1 VAVFQWGWGSELLGL
16 GRAGPI
22 EPFLPVIM
30 VSVLFG
36 LSMDYQV
43 FLVSRMY
50 EEWLETGDNR
60 RAVRVGL
67 AETSRVINSAA
78 VIMIS
83 VFLAF
88 VLSGD
93 RVIAMF
99 GIALAAAVALDA
111 FVLRTLLVPAL
122 MHLLGGAN
130 WWLPR
135 WLDRRLPRISIE
147 PPECRS
153 AAGHMPGVHAA
164 ARASIPD
171 VLDMDVM
178 DVLVKERP
186 QDVRDI
192 PG

>member
-1 VAVFQWGWGSELLGL
+1 
-16 GRAGPI
+16 
-22 EPFLPVIM
+22 M

-67 AETSRVINSAA
+67 AETGRVINSAA

-99 GIALAAAVALDA
+99 GIALASAVALDA

-147 PPECRS
+147 PPERRTT
-153 AAGHMPGVHAA
+153 AA
-164 ARASIPD
+164 APAENTGTEEPSRATIPGQRAD
-171 VLDMDVM
+171 GDDPVTDEALNDELV
-178 DVLVKERP
+178 VLVKERQ
-186 QDVRDI
+186 QDVRDT
-192 PG
+192 PR

>member
-1 VAVFQWGWGSELLGL
+1 
-16 GRAGPI
+16 
-22 EPFLPVIM
+22 M

-50 EEWLETGDNR
+50 EEWQETHDNR

-93 RVIAMF
+93 RTIAMF
-99 GIALAAAVALDA
+99 GIGLAAAVALDA

-122 MHLLGGAN
+122 MHLMGGWN
-130 WWLPR
+130 WWLPARLER
-135 WLDRRLPRISIE
+135 WLPRISIE
-147 PPECRS
+147 GPAEAVPDS
-153 AAGHMPGVHAA
+153 AVSLMKFSESAPTV
-164 ARASIPD
+164 ARYGD
-171 VLDMDVM
+171 HQG
-178 DVLVKERP
+178 R
-186 QDVRDI
+186 
-192 PG
+192 